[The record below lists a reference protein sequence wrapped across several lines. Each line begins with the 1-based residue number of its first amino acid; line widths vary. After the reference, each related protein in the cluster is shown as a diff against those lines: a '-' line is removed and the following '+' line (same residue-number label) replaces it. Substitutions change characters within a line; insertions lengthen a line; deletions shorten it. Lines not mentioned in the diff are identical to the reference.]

1 MKKITHVGVL
11 VHDLDAAIARWGGL
25 FGYREIKRME
35 VPPEGLRSVF
45 LSRDGTP
52 DQFMVELVQ
61 VVDEADTGNP
71 VARRLRDHGEGM
83 LHLCMVDEDTGTVAR
98 ELEAQGVRFAARPT
112 STGRGDDR
120 LILSPRA
127 TNGAM
132 VEILSQ
138 REWDQVWEH
147 EQDKA
152 TTA

>member
-11 VHDLDAAIARWGGL
+11 VKDLEAAIAQWASL

-52 DQFMVELVQ
+52 DHFMVELVQ
-61 VVDEADTGNP
+61 VVDEADGANP
-71 VARRLRDHGEGM
+71 VSKRLREHGEGM
-83 LHLCMVDEDTGTVAR
+83 LHLCMVDEDTGEVAR
-98 ELEAQGVRFAARPT
+98 ELQKRGVRFAARPT

-132 VEILSQ
+132 VEILSS
-138 REWDQVWEH
+138 REWAQVWEK
-147 EQDKA
+147 EPR
-152 TTA
+152 T

>member
-11 VHDLDAAIARWGGL
+11 VHDLEAAIAQWAQL

-52 DQFMVELVQ
+52 DHFMVELVQ
-61 VVDEADTGNP
+61 VLDESDTTNP
-71 VARRLRDHGEGM
+71 VAKRLRDNGEGM
-83 LHLCMVDEDTGTVAR
+83 LHLCMVDEDTGVVAR
-98 ELEAQGVRFAARPT
+98 ELQAQGVRFAARPT

-132 VEILSQ
+132 VEILSA
-138 REWDQVWEH
+138 REWAQVWEK
-147 EQDKA
+147 ESARETQS
-152 TTA
+152 

>member
-11 VHDLDAAIARWGGL
+11 VKDLEAAIAQWARL

-61 VVDEADTGNP
+61 VVDESDGANP
-71 VARRLRDHGEGM
+71 VGRRLREHGEGM
-83 LHLCMVDEDTGTVAR
+83 LHLCMVDEDTGEVAR
-98 ELEAQGVRFAARPT
+98 ELQEHGVRFAARPT

-132 VEILSQ
+132 VEILSA
-138 REWDQVWEH
+138 REWAQVWEK
-147 EQDKA
+147 EPR
-152 TTA
+152 T

>member
-11 VHDLDAAIARWGGL
+11 VHDLETAIAQWAQL

-35 VPPEGLRSVF
+35 VPTEGLRSVF
-45 LSRDGTP
+45 LSCDGTP

-61 VVDEADTGNP
+61 VVDESDSTNP
-71 VARRLRDHGEGM
+71 VANRLREHGEGM
-83 LHLCMVDEDTGTVAR
+83 LHLCMVDEDTSVVAR
-98 ELEAQGVRFAARPT
+98 ELQAQGVRFAARPT

-132 VEILSQ
+132 VEILSA
-138 REWDQVWEH
+138 REWAQVWEK
-147 EQDKA
+147 EPQS
-152 TTA
+152 

>member
-11 VHDLDAAIARWGGL
+11 VHDLEAAIAQWALL

-52 DQFMVELVQ
+52 DHFMVELVQ
-61 VVDEADTGNP
+61 VLDESDATNP
-71 VARRLRDHGEGM
+71 VARRLREHGEGM

-98 ELEAQGVRFAARPT
+98 ELAELGVRFAARPT

-132 VEILSQ
+132 VEVLSAK
-138 REWDQVWEH
+138 EWAQVWER
-147 EQDKA
+147 
-152 TTA
+152 

>member
-1 MKKITHVGVL
+1 MKRITHVGVL
-11 VHDLDAAIARWGGL
+11 VHDLEAAIARWAQL

-61 VVDEADTGNP
+61 VVDEADTANP
-71 VARRLRDHGEGM
+71 VARRLREHGEGM
-83 LHLCMVDEDTGTVAR
+83 MHLCMVDEDTGVAAR
-98 ELEAQGVRFAARPT
+98 ELEALGVRLAVRPT

-132 VEILSQ
+132 VEILSE
-138 REWDQVWEH
+138 REWAQVWEP
-147 EQDKA
+147 EPRA
-152 TTA
+152 

>member
-1 MKKITHVGVL
+1 MKRITHVGVL
-11 VHDLDAAIARWGGL
+11 VHDLEAAIDTWGRL

-61 VVDEADTGNP
+61 VVDENDTANP
-71 VARRLRDHGEGM
+71 VARRLREHGEGM
-83 LHLCMVDEDTGTVAR
+83 LHLCMVDEDTGVAAR
-98 ELEAQGVRFAARPT
+98 ELQAAGVRFAARPT
-112 STGRGDDR
+112 ATGRGDDR

-132 VEILSQ
+132 VEILSE
-138 REWDQVWEH
+138 REWVQVWER
-147 EQDKA
+147 EPQP
-152 TTA
+152 